1 MILPTE
7 ALSHSGVYPDEFTQM
22 RAFTCASPNT
32 LVARTRFIITFTVCF
47 LKFNFEYINN
57 VYADRMYSLNTA
69 PYATAAWPH

>member
-22 RAFTCASPNT
+22 RAFTCASPDNS
-32 LVARTRFIITFTVCF
+32 LTFTSVCVCVF
-47 LKFNFEYINN
+47 SKIQFCKYINN

>member
-7 ALSHSGVYPDEFTQM
+7 ALSHSGVYPDEFMQM

-32 LVARTRFIITFTVCF
+32 LVARTRFTFTSVFSKIQFC
-47 LKFNFEYINN
+47 KYINN